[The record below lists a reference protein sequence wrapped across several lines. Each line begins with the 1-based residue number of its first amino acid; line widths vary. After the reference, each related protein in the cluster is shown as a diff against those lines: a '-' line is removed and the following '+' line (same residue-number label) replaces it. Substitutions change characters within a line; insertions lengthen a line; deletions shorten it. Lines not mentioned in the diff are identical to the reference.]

1 MFRLENIYDHL
12 LTQPGTSCPAYVKDL
27 WHLDTKQWDEQIISS
42 HFDDDFKNQILQ
54 IPIIKADF
62 EDEICWIHTPNAQC
76 TTKSAYKCFPQVA
89 LTSSRISISPA
100 EKEIWWQVW
109 RNKRLAPRVKTFAW
123 RLIRRALAT
132 GARASKFSKHI
143 AKECSRCGMLETDSH
158 LFFHCTFAK
167 AVWFS
172 TTLGLRTDAY
182 DTTLYPSNII
192 HAMLQIHQPE
202 NSVDKIFTL
211 LWCIW
216 KARNDFL
223 FNKKI

>member
-1 MFRLENIYDHL
+1 M
-12 LTQPGTSCPAYVKDL
+12 
-27 WHLDTKQWDEQIISS
+27 QIWA
-42 HFDDDFKNQILQ
+42 
-54 IPIIKADF
+54 IPPNPHNNDPRTPTMHNVHVAT
-62 EDEICWIHTPNAQC
+62 HT
-76 TTKSAYKCFPQVA
+76 
-89 LTSSRISISPA
+89 L
-100 EKEIWWQVW
+100 
-109 RNKRLAPRVKTFAW
+109 W

-167 AVWFS
+167 VVWFS

-182 DTTLYPSNII
+182 DTTLYPSNIV

-223 FNKKI
+223 FNRSDELKENVVRVWKEKKKW